1 MMMVVPAILVILVAI
16 ILLAFGVGLM
26 SRLLRPRSNSS
37 PVGWFFLLGLM
48 LGGLF
53 FFGFARVRVEHRPVM
68 PMEVIA
74 SQPPVIYHESHVTV
88 PMPPEA
94 PLTPAQPSVTG
105 ESIEEMWKQLTAPRI
120 NLEEN
125 TAAPS
130 DAPTM
135 GPSSPQELT
144 AAARVILSAS
154 LPGADPFTQGW
165 LVNAAKSILGM
176 PVSEQDKLDLQRAAL
191 EALTEDSQATD
202 AESKPSEDAADPLAH
217 GAEVMAVTTIA
228 QQPQHDAAQLAIA
241 KSIAALP
248 KPDWVLNPPKQI
260 GNVRKFVLESDPYA
274 TEEECRRELDE
285 KMQKLVLDRAI
296 ELSQASFSGNRFG
309 DPNLHNL
316 GLGEDY
322 IRRELCTDEFV
333 DTVNSS
339 VGEMKKSYVL
349 LEFNEAQDALL
360 VDRAR
365 THARREGLV
374 DTTLLAAFAFGSVA
388 ALFGLFKIDT
398 WTRGYYTKRL
408 FLGVPAAIITVLT
421 LLMLSGV

>member
-1 MMMVVPAILVILVAI
+1 MQHIGPNEIAGTPVWAVILMVMF
-16 ILLAFGVGLM
+16 LAFGAGLVIRLALPRLKSGATGWFVLFGLVLVGLM
-26 SRLLRPRSNSS
+26 FFGLLRIRMEYRVQP
-37 PVGWFFLLGLM
+37 PV
-48 LGGLF
+48 
-53 FFGFARVRVEHRPVM
+53 
-68 PMEVIA
+68 EVIA
-74 SQPPVIYHESHVTV
+74 S
-88 PMPPEA
+88 
-94 PLTPAQPSVTG
+94 TPHFVHLEPSVALPPIAATPRAPAVPG
-105 ESIEEMWKQLTAPRI
+105 ESIEELWKKLTAPRI
-120 NLEEN
+120 NLEE
-125 TAAPS
+125 TTTAPS
-130 DAPTM
+130 NAPTM

-165 LVNAAKSILGM
+165 LVNAAKSILGV
-176 PVSEQDKLDLQRAAL
+176 PVSSEEQAELHAAAA
-191 EALTEDSQATD
+191 EAVASMQAPASSPPAAVAVAEIASALASDSVNASPISI
-202 AESKPSEDAADPLAH
+202 SKRVE
-217 GAEVMAVTTIA
+217 
-228 QQPQHDAAQLAIA
+228 
-241 KSIAALP
+241 LP
-248 KPDWVLNPPKQI
+248 KPDWVLAPPKQI
-260 GNVRKFVLESDPYA
+260 GNVRRIVLESDPFA

-333 DTVNSS
+333 DTVDSS

-408 FLGVPAAIITVLT
+408 FLGVPAAIIMVLT
-421 LLMLSGV
+421 LFAVASK

>member
-1 MMMVVPAILVILVAI
+1 MQPVGFNFSFLAVICLVMLFAFVGGAILRS
-16 ILLAFGVGLM
+16 FGSRSSSGVG
-26 SRLLRPRSNSS
+26 
-37 PVGWFFLLGLM
+37 GWLAVLGLVIV
-48 LGGLF
+48 GLF
-53 FFGFARVRVEHRPVM
+53 FFGFARVRVEHRTVM
-68 PMEVIA
+68 PPMEVIA

-88 PMPPEA
+88 PTPPEA
-94 PLTPAQPSVTG
+94 PLTPNQPSVTG

-120 NLEEN
+120 NLEEA
-125 TAAPS
+125 TATAS

-165 LVNAAKSILGM
+165 LVNAAKSILGV
-176 PVSEQDKLDLQRAAL
+176 PVSSEEQAELHAAAA
-191 EALTEDSQATD
+191 EAVASMQAP
-202 AESKPSEDAADPLAH
+202 ANSAPAAVTV
-217 GAEVMAVTTIA
+217 AEVASA
-228 QQPQHDAAQLAIA
+228 LASDSVNASPI
-241 KSIAALP
+241 SISKRVELP
-248 KPDWVLNPPKQI
+248 KPDWVLAPPKQI
-260 GNVRKFVLESDPYA
+260 GNVRRIVLESDPFA

-285 KMQKLVLDRAI
+285 KMQKIVVDRAI
-296 ELSQASFSGNRFG
+296 ELSHATFRGNRFG
-309 DPNLHNL
+309 DPNLYNL

-333 DTVNSS
+333 DVIDTS

-388 ALFGLFKIDT
+388 TLFGLFKIDT

-421 LLMLSGV
+421 LLSMA